1 MSSQWPVAASIQMSP
16 VPGQTRFRLLPAPQ
30 LPVLCHQL
38 DSPASVLLGE
48 EEDTLGLGPRRC
60 SMTAPAPPGSVILL
74 VGHLQ
79 VLPPSQEKLLPLSEL
94 PFLHLGN

>member
-1 MSSQWPVAASIQMSP
+1 MSSQWPVAASIQMSRG
-16 VPGQTRFRLLPAPQ
+16 PGQTQFRLLPAPQ

-74 VGHLQ
+74 VICRFFH
-79 VLPPSQEKLLPLSEL
+79 
-94 PFLHLGN
+94 